1 VVVRQNAVEDANV
14 TDIASNALH
23 YVVAAVRIKETNR
36 I

>member
-1 VVVRQNAVEDANV
+1 VAVRQNAVEGANV

-23 YVVAAVRIKETNR
+23 YVVAAVRIKDTYR